1 MDWEKLKG
9 FIKLAR
15 VRHTAQVVGIVTI
28 FSIRS
33 HGFSTLSTLV
43 ILSYLFLFLS
53 FFLLDD
59 AYDYKS
65 DQIVHPE
72 RAIPKGLFTS
82 RQVYFIGATA
92 LLVSILFASR
102 LLFYQFALFL
112 VATVL
117 GIALIF
123 FNFNSLIRAILT
135 AFQIWIVFPISAF
148 PDLKIL
154 IFGLIVGLPHIGG
167 SISKDF
173 IHSSGDERIGLSAP
187 PIWSKYIAALTFF
200 LSAAVIWLPVLLDL
214 VTWLY
219 IPPIFITFVCCILLG
234 VMALKGHYP
243 KVYFYGGIG
252 MISSLLAFLLE
263 SA

>member
-1 MDWEKLKG
+1 MDWERVKG
-9 FIKLAR
+9 FIRLAR

-33 HGFSTLSTLV
+33 HGFSSLSILV

-65 DQIVHPE
+65 DQVVHPQ

-82 RQVYFIGATA
+82 RQIYVIGATA
-92 LLVSILFASR
+92 LLISLLFASR

-112 VATVL
+112 IATAL
-117 GIALIF
+117 GIVLIF
-123 FNFNSLIRAILT
+123 FNFSSLIRAILT
-135 AFQIWIVFPISAF
+135 AFQIWVVFPISAF

-154 IFGLIVGLPHIGG
+154 LFGLIVGLPHIGG
-167 SISKDF
+167 SITKDF
-173 IHSSGDERIGLSAP
+173 IHSSGDEKMGLTAP
-187 PIWSKYIAALTFF
+187 PHWSKYLASLIFF
-200 LSAAVIWLPVLLDL
+200 LSAAIIWLPVLLDL

-219 IPPIFITFVCCILLG
+219 APPIFITFVSCILLG
-234 VMALKGHYP
+234 AMVLKGRYP

>member
-1 MDWEKLKG
+1 MDWERLKA

-82 RQVYFIGATA
+82 RQVYLIGSIA
-92 LLVSILFASR
+92 LLLSLLLASR
-102 LLFYQFALFL
+102 LIFYQFALFL
-112 VATVL
+112 VATAL

-123 FNFNSLIRAILT
+123 FNFNSVIRAILT
-135 AFQIWIVFPISAF
+135 AFQIWILFPISAF

-173 IHSSGDERIGLSAP
+173 IHISGDERIGLSAP
-187 PIWSKYIAALTFF
+187 PIWSKYFAALTFF
-200 LSAAVIWLPVLLDL
+200 LSAAVLWLPVLLDL
-214 VTWLY
+214 ITWFY
-219 IPPIFITFVCCILLG
+219 IPPIFITFLCCILLG
-234 VMALKGHYP
+234 VMALKGHYT

-252 MISSLLAFLLE
+252 MVSSLLAFLLE

>member
-33 HGFSTLSTLV
+33 HGFSAISTLV

-82 RQVYFIGATA
+82 RQVYLIGSIA
-92 LLVSILFASR
+92 LLLSILFASR

-112 VATVL
+112 VATAL

-135 AFQIWIVFPISAF
+135 AF
-148 PDLKIL
+148 
-154 IFGLIVGLPHIGG
+154 
-167 SISKDF
+167 
-173 IHSSGDERIGLSAP
+173 
-187 PIWSKYIAALTFF
+187 
-200 LSAAVIWLPVLLDL
+200 
-214 VTWLY
+214 
-219 IPPIFITFVCCILLG
+219 
-234 VMALKGHYP
+234 
-243 KVYFYGGIG
+243 
-252 MISSLLAFLLE
+252 
-263 SA
+263 